1 MEDIAVALL
10 LKDNPVDFDPVNLGP
25 NINTDRY
32 EYLPALS
39 ADGDQLIFTR
49 RVFSNGIDH
58 EDFYISVFDP
68 DSGWTYA
75 EPLPG
80 EVNSPGNEGAQCITA
95 DGNAIFYTACN
106 REKSYGS
113 CDLYVSIKRKEGWSK
128 PINLGGN
135 VNSRNWDSQPSISA
149 DGKTIYFSSNRKGGH
164 GGKDIWKSDYLG
176 RGMWTDPINL
186 GPSINTLKDEI
197 TPFIHWDDETFY
209 FASNGHP
216 GMGGLDIFKAV
227 RLPDGSFG
235 NVQNIGYP
243 INHYG
248 DQSSLLVGPDGKTAF
263 FTSSQLDGYGKTD
276 LYTFTLPESG
286 FANEIAYMRG
296 RILDANTKEGLN
308 AKIQLV
314 DLATGEV
321 YRTIESGENGDY
333 FVVLPSSKDF
343 ALQVNKEQYLFYS
356 QNFSLKSGIEED
368 REFERD
374 VLLQPFQVNA
384 KLALNNVFFETNSFE
399 LLPSSFQELNM
410 LVEILEKNQGLKIE
424 IGGHTDDIGSEQSNR
439 LLSEQRAKSVYNYL
453 IEKGIAAARM
463 QYKGYGESE
472 PVASNDTEK
481 GRAAN
486 RRTEVKIIS
495 VE

>member
-1 MEDIAVALL
+1 MVNRSYSFAGRLFFGNSTG
-10 LKDNPVDFDPVNLGP
+10 KNPQKYF
-25 NINTDRY
+25 
-32 EYLPALS
+32 
-39 ADGDQLIFTR
+39 
-49 RVFSNGIDH
+49 
-58 EDFYISVFDP
+58 
-68 DSGWTYA
+68 
-75 EPLPG
+75 
-80 EVNSPGNEGAQCITA
+80 
-95 DGNAIFYTACN
+95 
-106 REKSYGS
+106 
-113 CDLYVSIKRKEGWSK
+113 
-128 PINLGGN
+128 LGGMQNWLYGTGTTNGVDDGLTQEWRWRN
-135 VNSRNWDSQPSISA
+135 VILDSQNESLLQDIYFSELTDQGRWTKPKKLGANIKTPGREESVQIHP
-149 DGKTIYFSSNRKGGH
+149 DGQTLYFSSNGH
-164 GGKDIWKSDYLG
+164 
-176 RGMWTDPINL
+176 T
-186 GPSINTLKDEI
+186 
-197 TPFIHWDDETFY
+197 
-209 FASNGHP
+209 

-463 QYKGYGESE
+463 QYKGYGES
-472 PVASNDTEK
+472 SL
-481 GRAAN
+481 
-486 RRTEVKIIS
+486 
-495 VE
+495 